1 MANSVNR
8 MGSKVDEVK
17 QSSQQSEASLCSVIE
32 QAVRNSVKS
41 EMENYKHL
49 MIPSFRF
56 NRAIGQAS
64 PPAVV
69 ENSSLELPTLA
80 GMSDKLQ
87 NVWLLYVQGYGKFRV
102 GLKDLSK
109 EEIVDIKRGPDGK
122 QVGAKRLLYSKIMT
136 LVDLIKAR
144 SLETGEPELETAIK
158 WDLEKGLRKLNNIV
172 EPNKRSHKRKED
184 DRDE

>member
-1 MANSVNR
+1 M
-8 MGSKVDEVK
+8 
-17 QSSQQSEASLCSVIE
+17 
-32 QAVRNSVKS
+32 
-41 EMENYKHL
+41 
-49 MIPSFRF
+49 
-56 NRAIGQAS
+56 
-64 PPAVV
+64 
-69 ENSSLELPTLA
+69 
-80 GMSDKLQ
+80 
-87 NVWLLYVQGYGKFRV
+87 WLLYVQGYGKFRV

-109 EEIVDIKRGPDGK
+109 EEILDIKRGPDGK

-158 WDLEKGLRKLNNIV
+158 WDLEKRLRKLNNIV

>member
-69 ENSSLELPTLA
+69 ENSSLQLPNLA
-80 GMSDKLQ
+80 GMSDKL
-87 NVWLLYVQGYGKFRV
+87 
-102 GLKDLSK
+102 
-109 EEIVDIKRGPDGK
+109 
-122 QVGAKRLLYSKIMT
+122 
-136 LVDLIKAR
+136 
-144 SLETGEPELETAIK
+144 
-158 WDLEKGLRKLNNIV
+158 
-172 EPNKRSHKRKED
+172 
-184 DRDE
+184 